1 MRNRVN
7 TILNKLKADSFPLLG
22 EKKIHLFVMRF
33 RFYACSVWI
42 PPFIRFIIISRRT
55 KDFGDS
61 VLTGIMAHELCHQE
75 RYLEMGIM
83 RYLKF
88 AVGFITSRKVQ
99 SDEEKATDRLTIEKG
114 YGKQLYELSQI
125 QYFDKKHEKINE
137 NYLSLEEIKS
147 YSERIGKW

>member
-1 MRNRVN
+1 MRRRIS
-7 TILNKLKADSFPLLG
+7 TILNKLKADSFPMLK
-22 EKKIHLFVMRF
+22 EKKIHIFVMQF

-42 PPFIRFIIISRRT
+42 PPFMRFIIISKRA
-55 KDFGDS
+55 KDFSDS

-75 RYLEMGIM
+75 RYLEMGIL

-88 AVGFITSRKVQ
+88 AVGFITSRKIQ
-99 SDEEKATDRLTIEKG
+99 SGEEKATDMLTIEKG
-114 YGKQLYELSQI
+114 YGRQLYELSQI

-137 NYLSLEEIKS
+137 YYLSLEEIKS